1 MNHMVSMKVNGSSD
15 LICNFMKKTL
25 FSYIFLLSALSACQQ
40 INIAENKEITSIY
53 GHIEQ
58 IGPST
63 KTYLDENRN
72 VRWQKGDQVSAFINS
87 TAARCFQISDAHAG
101 ETSGSFEEVEI
112 PTGEMGNAGIE
123 IDGTVVYYPYSS
135 SAKCAADNKDAES
148 FRITG
153 IYLPTEQTYT
163 EGTVAQ
169 NLLPMIA
176 VSSTPQTFTFRN
188 ICGILNLQ
196 IVGDG
201 VLKTLTVKGNNGEIL
216 AGEVEV
222 VGYKEASPT
231 LGSNTSLGEPP
242 VLSLLDKDATSV
254 TLVCEGNGVTL
265 DETVPT
271 SFLLVLPPTT
281 FEKGFEVVM
290 TDIDGKSAT
299 ATTTKTNSIG
309 RSRMLVMPVVEFESE
324 TIFDVSDEIPDEV
337 NISTA
342 GGTMEI
348 PVTTNANIVV
358 NIPESARDWIFV
370 VDTKA
375 VREEVITLS
384 ILENT
389 SGAARSADVVI
400 STDDESFSKVITI
413 SQEAKGDYIV
423 FEDSIMKQ
431 LCVAAFDTNGDGE
444 LSYQEAAE
452 VVDLSKMT
460 LTKKTFKTFN
470 EFEYFT
476 SVTKIPD
483 SYFKQVGIKSIK
495 FPESLKTIDKYAFYN
510 CTSLESVEFPDGLKT
525 IGEYAFYGCK
535 SIQKVTLPADMT
547 TLGLS
552 AFENCSGIVSAC
564 LSGKINTINSYVF
577 RNCTSLVDVDFKNGA
592 LMGSSM
598 FMGCS
603 SIKTIEVPSGQKQWG
618 YMFSGCSSLEEI
630 EIPDDVEYL
639 THAFENCKS
648 LKSISIPESVKDID
662 FAFENCTSLET
673 VYMPGSL
680 NEVGPD
686 AFENCQALK
695 SVYIPSI
702 ETWCKMTFDSNP
714 LLYGADLYCNGEKM
728 VDLVIPENITS
739 IKKDAFMG
747 CGSLKTVVIPD
758 NVSSLGAWCFS
769 RCNSLE
775 EISISEAI
783 SEIPIGFAWDCENL
797 RKVSIPESV
806 ISIKTQAFS
815 HTGLLEVNL
824 PESVM
829 TIEKNAFSECDNLKI
844 IHFPSDIISLGEGV
858 CSNCD
863 NLEEVYIPGSLSVI
877 PKSGFSG
884 CASLKKLTIEEG
896 VKKIDYG
903 CFSSCD
909 LLEEVKIPNSV
920 KDLGG
925 YVFSDCENLRKVE
938 IPALES
944 WGGRDFSYCKNL
956 SEVIL
961 AEGLIVIG
969 NWSFE
974 NTKALKSIVIPS
986 TVCGIGKYAFSYT
999 GLKSIYMKPVVPP
1012 SEVLTDAFRNL
1023 AADCIFYVPTESV
1036 EAYKT
1041 DSYWSTY
1048 ADRIV
1053 GYDFQ

>member
-1 MNHMVSMKVNGSSD
+1 MNHMVSMKENGSFNP
-15 LICNFMKKTL
+15 ICNFMKKTL
-25 FSYIFLLSALSACQQ
+25 FSYIFLLSAFCACQQ
-40 INIAENKEITSIY
+40 INITEDKEVTSIY
-53 GHIEQ
+53 GYIEQ
-58 IGPST
+58 IGPAT

-87 TAARCFQISDAHAG
+87 TAARCFQISDDHAG

-112 PTGEMGNAGIE
+112 STGAMGNAGVE
-123 IDGTVVYYPYSS
+123 IDGTVVYYPYST
-135 SAKCAADNKDAES
+135 SAKCAEDNTDSES

-153 IYLPTEQTYT
+153 ISLPAEQTYL

-169 NLLPMIA
+169 NMLPMIA
-176 VSSTPQTFTFRN
+176 ASPTPQTFTFRN

-196 IVGDG
+196 IIGEG
-201 VLKTLTVKGNNGEIL
+201 TLKTLTVKGNNGEIL

-222 VGYKEASPT
+222 VGYKESTPT

-242 VLSLLDKDATSV
+242 VISLLDKDATSV
-254 TLVCEGNGVTL
+254 TLACEGNGVTL
-265 DETVPT
+265 DEKNPT
-271 SFLLVLPPTT
+271 SFLFVLPPTI

-299 ATTTKTNSIG
+299 ITTTKSNSIG

-324 TIFDVSDEIPDEV
+324 TIFDVSDEIPNEV
-337 NISTA
+337 EISA
-342 GGTMEI
+342 VGGTMEI

-358 NIPESARDWIFV
+358 NIPESAQDWIFV
-370 VDTKA
+370 VNTRA
-375 VREEVITLS
+375 VREEVVTLS

-389 SGAARSADVVI
+389 SGVARSADVVI
-400 STDDESFSKVITI
+400 STDDESFSKIISI

-423 FEDSIMKQ
+423 FEDSVMKQ

-452 VVDLSKMT
+452 VVDLSKMA

-495 FPESLKTIDKYAFYN
+495 FPKSLKTIDKYAFYN

-525 IGEYAFYGCK
+525 ISDYAFYGCK
-535 SIQKVTLPADMT
+535 SMLKITLPADMT
-547 TLGLS
+547 TLGYNV
-552 AFENCSGIVSAC
+552 FENCSGLVSAC

-577 RNCTSLVDVDFKNGA
+577 KNCTSLVDVEFKDGA
-592 LMGSSM
+592 RLGLGM

-603 SIKTIEVPSGQKQWG
+603 GIKTIDVPSGQKEWVD
-618 YMFSGCSSLEEI
+618 MFKGCSSLEEI
-630 EIPDDVEYL
+630 VIPSDVVSIGNS
-639 THAFENCKS
+639 FEDCKS
-648 LKSISIPESVKDID
+648 LKSISLPEGISSIRSY
-662 FAFENCTSLET
+662 AFRNCSSLET
-673 VYMPGSL
+673 IYLPSSL
-680 NEVGPD
+680 NEVGSN
-686 AFENCQALK
+686 AFVNCTVLK
-695 SVYIPSI
+695 NVHIPSL
-702 ETWCKMTFDSNP
+702 ETWCKVNFSYSP
-714 LLYGADLYCNGEKM
+714 LTYEADLYCNGEK
-728 VDLVIPENITS
+728 VVNLVIPETITA
-739 IKKDAFMG
+739 IKTKAFLG
-747 CGSLKTVVIPD
+747 CNSLRTVIIPD
-758 NVSSLGAWCFS
+758 NVSTLGSYCF
-769 RCNSLE
+769 RGCKNLE
-775 EISISEAI
+775 EIVIPESI
-783 SEIPIGFAWDCENL
+783 SEIPIDFARSCENL
-797 RKVSIPESV
+797 KRVVIPESV
-806 ISIKTQAFS
+806 ISIQNNAFS
-815 HTGLLEVNL
+815 HCGLQEVNL

-829 TIEKNAFSECDNLKI
+829 TIGEFVFSDCDNLNR
-844 IHFPSDIISLGEGV
+844 IHFPSNLISLGEDI

-863 NLEEVYIPGSLSVI
+863 NLEEVSIPGSLSVI
-877 PKSGFSG
+877 PHRGFYS
-884 CASLKKLTIEEG
+884 CVSLKNLTIEEG
-896 VKKIDYG
+896 VEKIDSY
-903 CFSSCD
+903 CFWQCK
-909 LLEEVKIPNSV
+909 LLDEVKIPTSV
-920 KDLGG
+920 KTLGE
-925 YVFSDCENLRKVE
+925 YAFYNCENLRKVE
-938 IPALES
+938 IPVLES
-944 WGGRDFSYCKNL
+944 WGGRDFSYCTNL

-974 NTKALKSIVIPS
+974 YTKALKSIVIPS

-1041 DSYWSTY
+1041 DSYWSSY

-1053 GYDFQ
+1053 GYDF